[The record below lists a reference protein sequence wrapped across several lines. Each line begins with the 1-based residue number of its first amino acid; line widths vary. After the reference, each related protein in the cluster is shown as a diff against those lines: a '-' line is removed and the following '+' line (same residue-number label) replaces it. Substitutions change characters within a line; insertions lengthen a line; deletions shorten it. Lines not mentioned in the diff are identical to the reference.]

1 MDLPANHAT
10 TQNHAALTLPDVLTE
25 LDLLPPMPDVSL
37 LLDEPSHLANG
48 LELGRSKVGR
58 NEDITLSDHNTQ
70 LLSDD
75 IELGRNAPEEAAGLE
90 DEELILDFGFG
101 NETGNAI
108 DDTSVHVGREAPPPK
123 PFDEDMDYNL
133 KMVHGDDVAFHQQR
147 TDSPLDE
154 ETDIVQ
160 QDLRDETPLLDMDAD
175 IDLGQHPDQNL
186 EQLLISDVP
195 GLERSPEDRHERDSM
210 SPLSDLR
217 PSEERELEEEY
228 NRNLDLEIYESE
240 QQEDEAIQQQS
251 RLARKGKLL
260 QPDSA
265 TTLPSSHIR
274 HMQQDRSRILKPTS
288 LLPRDSVLLTLIEM
302 QQNGDFVTNIL
313 GDGLGRGWAP
323 ELRDVFSLEVVRKSG
338 NLKRKHDNDVA
349 NIDTEVQIASSDS
362 GKRPRIEFEADGM
375 ERIPEDD
382 LTIMPDVSR
391 VTDGEVID
399 IPADQEVRHDI
410 EEALLRSPIEEE
422 EGEELEQQRQEAEEE
437 VEEERASPLANDA
450 FDDTVAPLVHPADN
464 GPVALG
470 TQHAVHLLRDCFG
483 PDIAD
488 SSSQRSKASVL
499 FQELLPERRTTKAD
513 ATKMFFEV
521 LVLATKDAVKVEQDS
536 DALGG
541 PIRVRGRRGLWGAWA
556 ERDAEGEIAEQ
567 DEPLAVAQEVSVEA

>member
-1 MDLPANHAT
+1 
-10 TQNHAALTLPDVLTE
+10 
-25 LDLLPPMPDVSL
+25 MPDVSL

-48 LELGRSKVGR
+48 LELGRSMVGR

-75 IELGRNAPEEAAGLE
+75 IELGRNAPEEAARLE

-101 NETGNAI
+101 NETGNFI
-108 DDTSVHVGREAPPPK
+108 DDTSVHVGREAPPPR
-123 PFDEDMDYNL
+123 PFDEDMDYEL
-133 KMVHGDDVAFHQQR
+133 KVVDDDDVAFHQQR
-147 TDSPLDE
+147 MASPLGERRDMA
-154 ETDIVQ
+154 Q

-186 EQLLISDVP
+186 EQLLTSDVP
-195 GLERSPEDRHERDSM
+195 ALERSPEDRHERDSM

-240 QQEDEAIQQQS
+240 QQEDEVIQQQS
-251 RLARKGKLL
+251 RFARKVKLL
-260 QPDSA
+260 QPDST

-288 LLPRDSVLLTLIEM
+288 LLPRDPVLLTLIEM

-323 ELRDVFSLEVVRKSG
+323 ELRDVLSLEVVRKSG
-338 NLKRKHDNDVA
+338 YLKRKHDNDITNV
-349 NIDTEVQIASSDS
+349 DTEVQMASSDS
-362 GKRPRIEFEADGM
+362 GKRPRIEFEEDGD
-375 ERIPEDD
+375 ERVPEDD
-382 LTIMPDVSR
+382 LTVMPDMSR

-399 IPADQEVRHDI
+399 IPADQEVRHGI

-422 EGEELEQQRQEAEEE
+422 EEEVEQQQQQEEE
-437 VEEERASPLANDA
+437 VEEERASPLANDG
-450 FDDTVAPLVHPADN
+450 FDDTVAPLIHPADS

-470 TQHAVHLLRDCFG
+470 TQHAVHLLRDRFG
-483 PDIAD
+483 PDIAH
-488 SSSQRSKASVL
+488 SSSQRSKVSVL
-499 FQELLPERRTTKAD
+499 FQELLPEKHTTKAD

-536 DALGG
+536 NVLGG

-556 ERDAEGEIAEQ
+556 ERDAEGEIAER
-567 DEPLAVAQEVSVEA
+567 DEPLAIAQEVAVGA